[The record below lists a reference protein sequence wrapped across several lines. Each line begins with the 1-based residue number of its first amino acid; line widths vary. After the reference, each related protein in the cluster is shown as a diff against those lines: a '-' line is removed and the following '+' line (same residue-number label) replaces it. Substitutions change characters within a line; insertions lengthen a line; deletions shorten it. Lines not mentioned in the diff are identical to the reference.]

1 MRRVRRGGAPLF
13 RSASCLLPLCLF
25 THSNGLASAPRDGE
39 QRSRPVSVRFRPF
52 RDSPGP
58 PHGQRACS
66 GERVPG
72 CSSAASSERLFVPRT
87 WRIAAL

>member
-25 THSNGLASAPRDGE
+25 THSNGLARADGE
-39 QRSRPVSVRFRPF
+39 QRPMPVSVRFRPF
-52 RDSPGP
+52 RDSLEP

-72 CSSAASSERLFVPRT
+72 CSSAASSGRLFVPYPR
-87 WRIAAL
+87 